1 MPMPEAAALLGQALV
16 ASRPPP
22 LLPMEARDLVFEAG
36 GKRLIDGIDLVL
48 SAGAITVIMGP
59 NGAGK
64 SLLLRLLHGM
74 IEPTAGTVRWGG
86 EPPDDAVRRRQAM
99 VFQRPVLLRRSVA
112 ANLEF
117 VLSQRGPAG
126 KERCRELLRQVELEA
141 LASRPARLL
150 SGGEQQRLA
159 LVRALAT
166 EPEVLFLDEPTI
178 GLDPAARRT
187 VWDRLRQLRSDK
199 GMTILISTHDM
210 EEAETLCDE
219 LAILHQGR
227 LATAGRPD
235 ALKAEVGPDATLAD
249 VFVHFSGAAIDSSGH
264 ASEVRASRAAVLRRG

>member
-1 MPMPEAAALLGQALV
+1 MPEAIALMGDAAGAA
-16 ASRPPP
+16 ASLP
-22 LLPMEARDLVFEAG
+22 LLPVVARGLVFEAG

-48 SAGAITVIMGP
+48 SAGGITVIMGP

-112 ANLEF
+112 ANVEF
-117 VLSQRGPAG
+117 VLNQRGPAG

-150 SGGEQQRLA
+150 SGGEQQRLV

-166 EPEVLFLDEPTI
+166 EPEVLFLDEPTAS
-178 GLDPAARRT
+178 LDPHSTAMIERIVRAMHERGTKIVFVTHDLGQARR
-187 VWDRLRQLRSDK
+187 
-199 GMTILISTHDM
+199 
-210 EEAETLCDE
+210 
-219 LAILHQGR
+219 LAQEVVFLHAGRVVEHAPAPEFFTRPASPQAQDYLAGR
-227 LATAGRPD
+227 L
-235 ALKAEVGPDATLAD
+235 
-249 VFVHFSGAAIDSSGH
+249 VF
-264 ASEVRASRAAVLRRG
+264 